1 MRSRAGRGPPRTT
14 SAASATCRSTVA
26 HRGLPVQET
35 TLRSCGDGCARRQ
48 GDGSSNRRLF
58 ARLSP
63 LIFLALPLPAVHSL
77 LPPDVHHDMA
87 AQQEHLP
94 DLQAQVGVPNGAQ
107 TRARHPRESTRGRGL
122 QRRQP
127 AAGRGCRRG
136 LTLPPRHFTLKDCGA
151 AIDRSAESQRD
162 TTRRCIV
169 ERCTVCG
176 VSTALWR
183 VYRVC
188 VRVCPAAFEH
198 TVPNQLL

>member
-1 MRSRAGRGPPRTT
+1 MRSRAGHGPPRTT

-35 TLRSCGDGCARRQ
+35 TRRSCGDGCARRQ

-107 TRARHPRESTRGRGL
+107 TRARHPRESPSGRGL

-127 AAGRGCRRG
+127 AAAARGCRRG
-136 LTLPPRHFTLKDCGA
+136 LTLPPRPFTHTLKDCGA

-169 ERCTVCG
+169 ERCTICGASTVLSCVSRSVSVCLPG
-176 VSTALWR
+176 R
-183 VYRVC
+183 V
-188 VRVCPAAFEH
+188 
-198 TVPNQLL
+198 